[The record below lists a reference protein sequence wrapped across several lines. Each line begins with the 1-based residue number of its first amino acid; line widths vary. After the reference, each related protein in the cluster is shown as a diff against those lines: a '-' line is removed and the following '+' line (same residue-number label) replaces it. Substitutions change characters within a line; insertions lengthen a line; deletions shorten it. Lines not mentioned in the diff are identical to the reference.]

1 MWPDVVDVAFA
12 VLLPLWL
19 ACGFGDYLCHRAT
32 RIEAT
37 SGLKESTLHQLQ
49 LAQIGLPLAAVA
61 LLDITAPVLWLA
73 LIAVVAHTLTAH
85 RDVTYTG
92 HHRDIPPIEQ
102 HLHGVLLTLP
112 IVGAALLLGAHRS
125 QLGFD
130 GMSADWGLRW
140 KSPPLP
146 EQRLIA
152 LFGGALCLAVVPM
165 AEEWLRCFRARGAQ

>member
-1 MWPDVVDVAFA
+1 MWADVVDVAFA

-61 LLDITAPVLWLA
+61 LLDITAPVLA
-73 LIAVVAHTLTAH
+73 LVVIGVVAHTLTAH
-85 RDVTYTG
+85 WDVTYTEP
-92 HHRDIPPIEQ
+92 RREIPAFEQ

-130 GMSADWGLRW
+130 GGAADWGLRW
-140 KSPPLP
+140 KSPPL
-146 EQRLIA
+146 QDARLLA
-152 LFGGALCLAVVPM
+152 LFGGSLCLAVVPM
-165 AEEWLRCFRARGAQ
+165 AEEWLRCFRARGAR